1 MSTTCALHDSSDPD
15 RPQKSD
21 VEQIPIEDRQRFTD
35 RLKTRERSP
44 RFLNRLDNEPTYL
57 ELRTSTERL
66 PGLKRFDFAHVHCP
80 AVLRHYS
87 FFFDCCSRRR
97 LIS

>member
-66 PGLKRFDFAHVHCP
+66 PGLKRFDFAHVQCP
-80 AVLRHYS
+80 AVFRHYS
-87 FFFDCCSRRR
+87 RFLDCCSRRR